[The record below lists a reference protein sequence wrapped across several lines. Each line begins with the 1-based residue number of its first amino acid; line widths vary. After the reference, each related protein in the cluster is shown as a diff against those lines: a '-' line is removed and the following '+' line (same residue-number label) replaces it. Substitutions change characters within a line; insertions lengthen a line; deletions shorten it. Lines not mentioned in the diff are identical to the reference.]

1 MPSRLPAAVGCS
13 AFLSSL
19 LRSVR
24 PVYMW
29 PFLCF
34 QAPLARCLWPVAKE
48 RRPRLWR
55 MWFPCKQGWLLLDQ
69 RAELGHL
76 LLSSAYSPPQS
87 PYPNAAALFPCKTPV
102 HSHVMAVGVTFLLAA
117 LRSGSTAW
125 WNFAAVM
132 ELGIFFLRCRRG

>member
-55 MWFPCKQGWLLLDQ
+55 MWLPCKQGWLLLDQ
-69 RAELGHL
+69 RAWAPAPVLCL
-76 LLSSAYSPPQS
+76 LPSPISLP
-87 PYPNAAALFPCKTPV
+87 K
-102 HSHVMAVGVTFLLAA
+102 
-117 LRSGSTAW
+117 
-125 WNFAAVM
+125 
-132 ELGIFFLRCRRG
+132 RCCFVPL